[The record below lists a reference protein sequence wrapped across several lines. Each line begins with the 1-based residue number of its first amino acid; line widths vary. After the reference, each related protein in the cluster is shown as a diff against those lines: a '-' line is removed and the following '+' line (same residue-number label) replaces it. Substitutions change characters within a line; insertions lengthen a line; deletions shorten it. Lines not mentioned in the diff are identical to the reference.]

1 MNDQSPM
8 ETGTAL
14 ALPSQTDL
22 IGLFK
27 GENALDPIIA
37 KLEAAAR
44 AEALTHDPSTAKGR
58 KALRSLAN
66 TVSSKKAEL
75 DRQGKALT
83 EEQRKEI
90 AAVNAGRKLAE
101 DRLAALRDE
110 IKKPAED
117 WEAAEEARVAHH
129 KQALDRLNLDRADA
143 GSTSEQVRHVLHDI
157 ENMSVGGEWEEFQPI
172 AAAKHEQ
179 ALNHYRSLL
188 AAAEQRETDAAEL
201 ALLRAEAEERARKDA
216 EEAARREAERLA
228 AEKAEADRIEAEQA
242 EARRVEADRVAS
254 VQREQA
260 ERDRAAAADQARKEA
275 EAKAVADRK
284 AAEER
289 HAKEIADAKVR
300 EEVAAQRERDR
311 IAEEQRQAAQ
321 ARAKR
326 EADQAYRARVRDDIA
341 SSMNGFTDEV
351 SAGQIADAIM
361 AGQIGYVE
369 VRL

>member
-75 DRQGKALT
+75 DRQGLALT
-83 EEQRKEI
+83 EAQRKEI

-110 IKKPAED
+110 IKQPAED
-117 WEAAEEARVAHH
+117 WDAAEEVRIANH
-129 KQALDRLNLDRADA
+129 KQALNRLDVNRADA

-157 ENMSVGGEWEEFQPI
+157 ENMSVGAEWE
-172 AAAKHEQ
+172 
-179 ALNHYRSLL
+179 
-188 AAAEQRETDAAEL
+188 
-201 ALLRAEAEERARKDA
+201 
-216 EEAARREAERLA
+216 
-228 AEKAEADRIEAEQA
+228 
-242 EARRVEADRVAS
+242 
-254 VQREQA
+254 
-260 ERDRAAAADQARKEA
+260 
-275 EAKAVADRK
+275 
-284 AAEER
+284 
-289 HAKEIADAKVR
+289 
-300 EEVAAQRERDR
+300 
-311 IAEEQRQAAQ
+311 
-321 ARAKR
+321 
-326 EADQAYRARVRDDIA
+326 
-341 SSMNGFTDEV
+341 
-351 SAGQIADAIM
+351 
-361 AGQIGYVE
+361 
-369 VRL
+369 

>member
-1 MNDQSPM
+1 MNDQSPI

-66 TVSSKKAEL
+66 SVSSKKAEL

-83 EEQRKEI
+83 EAQRKEI
-90 AAVNAGRKLAE
+90 VAVNAGRKLAE

-110 IKKPAED
+110 IKKPAEEWD
-117 WEAAEEARVAHH
+117 AAEKARVAKH
-129 KQALDRLNLDRADA
+129 KQALDCFNLNRADA
-143 GSTSEQVRHVLHDI
+143 GSTSEQVRHVLNDI
-157 ENMSVGGEWEEFQPI
+157 ENMSVGDEWEEFQPI

-188 AAAEQRETDAAEL
+188 ASSEQREADAAEL
-201 ALLRAEAEERARKDA
+201 TRLRAEAEERARKDV
-216 EEAARREAERLA
+216 EEAALREAERLA

-242 EARRVEADRVAS
+242 ETRRVEAEEAEAARL
-254 VQREQA
+254 EQA
-260 ERDRAAAADQARKEA
+260 ERDRAAAADQARKDA
-275 EAKAVADRK
+275 EAKAEADRK

-289 HAKEIADAKVR
+289 HAKEIADAKAR
-300 EEVAAQRERDR
+300 EEAAAQRERDR
-311 IAEEQRQAAQ
+311 ISEEQRQAAD

-326 EADQAYRARVRDDIA
+326 EADQAHRKRIRDDIA
-341 SSMNGFTDEV
+341 TSMNGFTDEGT
-351 SAGQIADAIM
+351 AGLIADAIM
-361 AGQIGYVE
+361 TGQIGHVE

>member
-8 ETGTAL
+8 ETGIAL

-83 EEQRKEI
+83 EAQRKEI

-117 WEAAEEARVAHH
+117 WDAAEEARIANH
-129 KQALDRLNLDRADA
+129 KQALNKLDMTRADA
-143 GSTSEQVRHVLHDI
+143 GSTAEQVRHVLQDI
-157 ENMSVGGEWEEFQPI
+157 ENMSVGAEWEEFQPI

-188 AAAEQRETDAAEL
+188 AAAEQREADAAEL
-201 ALLRAEAEERARKDA
+201 TRLRAEAEERARKDA
-216 EEAARREAERLA
+216 EEAERREAERLA

-242 EARRVEADRVAS
+242 EARRVEAEKAEAAR
-254 VQREQA
+254 REPL
-260 ERDRAAAADQARKEA
+260 ERDRAAAADQARKDA
-275 EAKAVADRK
+275 EAKAEADRK

-289 HAKEIADAKVR
+289 HAKEIADAKAR
-300 EEVAAQRERDR
+300 EDAAAQRERDR
-311 IAEEQRQAAQ
+311 IAEEQRQAAK

-326 EADQAYRARVRDDIA
+326 EADQAHRARVRDDIA
-341 SSMNGFTDEV
+341 TSLNGFTDEV
-351 SAGQIADAIM
+351 TSGLIADAIM

>member
-1 MNDQSPM
+1 M

-44 AEALTHDPSTAKGR
+44 AEALTHDLSTAKGR

-83 EEQRKEI
+83 EAQRKEI
-90 AAVNAGRKLAE
+90 AAVNAGRKQAE

-110 IKKPAED
+110 IKKPVED
-117 WEAAEEARVAHH
+117 WDAAEEARVAQH
-129 KQALDRLNLDRADA
+129 KQALDRFDLNRADA
-143 GSTSEQVRHVLHDI
+143 SSTSEQVRHILHDI
-157 ENMSVGGEWEEFQPI
+157 ENVSVGKEWDEFQPI

-179 ALNHYRSLL
+179 ALNYYRGLL
-188 AAAEQRETDAAEL
+188 TAAEQREADAAEL
-201 ALLRAEAEERARKDA
+201 ARLRAESEARAKKDA
-216 EEAARREAERLA
+216 EEAERREGDRLA

-242 EARRVEADRVAS
+242 EARRAEAEKAEAAR
-254 VQREQA
+254 REQA
-260 ERDRAAAADQARKEA
+260 ERDRAAAADQARKDA
-275 EAKAVADRK
+275 EAKAEADRK

-289 HAKEIADAKVR
+289 YANEIADARAR
-300 EEVAAQRERDR
+300 EIAAAQRERDR

-326 EADQAYRARVRDDIA
+326 EADQAHRKRIRDDIA
-341 SSMNGFTDEV
+341 TSMNGFTDE
-351 SAGQIADAIM
+351 ATAALIADAIM
-361 AGQIGYVE
+361 TGQIGHVE
-369 VRL
+369 VRI

>member
-83 EEQRKEI
+83 EAQRKEI

-110 IKKPAED
+110 IKKPAEEWD
-117 WEAAEEARVAHH
+117 AAEEARTSNH
-129 KQALDRLNLDRADA
+129 KQALDHFNLNRADA
-143 GSTSEQVRHVLHDI
+143 GSTAEQVRHLLRDI

-179 ALNHYRSLL
+179 ALSHYRSLL
-188 AAAEQRETDAAEL
+188 TAAEQREADAAEL
-201 ALLRAEAEERARKDA
+201 TRLRAEAEERARKDA
-216 EEAARREAERLA
+216 EEAARREAERLT

-242 EARRVEADRVAS
+242 ETRRIETEKADAARREQEAQERHA
-254 VQREQA
+254 REL
-260 ERDRAAAADQARKEA
+260 E
-275 EAKAVADRK
+275 EAKA
-284 AAEER
+284 
-289 HAKEIADAKVR
+289 R
-300 EEVAAQRERDR
+300 EEAAAQRERDR
-311 IAEEQRQAAQ
+311 IAEEQRQANE
-321 ARAKR
+321 ARAER
-326 EADQAYRARVRDDIA
+326 EADQAHRKRIRDDIA
-341 SSMNGFTDEV
+341 TSMNGFTDE
-351 SAGQIADAIM
+351 ATAALIADAIM
-361 AGQIGYVE
+361 TGQIGHVE
-369 VRL
+369 VRI

>member
-1 MNDQSPM
+1 MNDQYPM

-44 AEALTHDPSTAKGR
+44 AEALTHNPSTAKGR

-129 KQALDRLNLDRADA
+129 TEALDRLNLDRADA

-157 ENMSVGGEWEEFQPI
+157 ENMSVGGKWEEFQPI

-188 AAAEQRETDAAEL
+188 AVAEQREADAAEL
-201 ALLRAEAEERARKDA
+201 AQLRAEAEERARKDA

-228 AEKAEADRIEAEQA
+228 AEKA

-275 EAKAVADRK
+275 EAKAEADRK

-300 EEVAAQRERDR
+300 EEAAAQRERNR

-326 EADQAYRARVRDDIA
+326 EADQAHRARVRDDIA